1 MLSLI
6 KSGLLIKTKEMKNY
20 LTLEEVANKIRL
32 SKSTVYKRTFSRSI
46 PHFKMGNK
54 LLFDEDAIDKWL
66 NDYRKDTLEQQKS
79 EVDKHFEQLKRK
91 VK

>member
-6 KSGLLIKTKEMKNY
+6 ISGLFIKTTEMKNY
-20 LTLEEVANKIRL
+20 LTLGEVANKIRL
-32 SKSTVYKRTFSRSI
+32 SKSTIYKRTFSRSI

-66 NDYRKDTLEQQKS
+66 NDYRKDTLEEQKN
-79 EVDKHFEQLKRK
+79 EVDQHFEQLKGKRK
-91 VK
+91 